1 MIHRRIGTAVPVA
14 LLLLAGMMLS
24 AGVPRFGAAAAP
36 QSAARPAA
44 PQARSPLA
52 RGPVPDLNIVF
63 TAQAIGWIEPCG

>member
-1 MIHRRIGTAVPVA
+1 
-14 LLLLAGMMLS
+14 MMLS
-24 AGVPRFGAAAAP
+24 AGGPRLRAAAP

-63 TAQAIGWIEPCG
+63 TAQVIGWIEPCG

>member
-1 MIHRRIGTAVPVA
+1 VIHRRIGTVVA
-14 LLLLAGMMLS
+14 LAFLGGMILPAG
-24 AGVPRFGAAAAP
+24 GPHPAAAVP

-52 RGPVPDLNIVF
+52 RGPAADLNIVF

>member
-24 AGVPRFGAAAAP
+24 AGGPRLRAAAP

-63 TAQAIGWIEPCG
+63 TAQVIGWIEPCG